1 MRILNNGPLPGLFT
15 SRVSAPEQIYLRC
28 KAAMNCHGYQISEG
42 SRTDSVSWC
51 WVRVSDKT
59 NLVTDGR
66 TTQLYEL
73 IVLHYAPSHSLS
85 FSFSFFPSTFAVFS
99 RCLPLSHSL
108 FFPLPLSFII
118 SLLFQHI
125 YFSSSSLSFL
135 SLTPFLPLSSIIST
149 VHVMIEII

>member
-73 IVLHYAPSHSLS
+73 IVFHM
-85 FSFSFFPSTFAVFS
+85 
-99 RCLPLSHSL
+99 LPLILSRSRSRS
-108 FFPLPLSFII
+108 FPLPLPFSLAVCPYLILSF
-118 SLLFQHI
+118 
-125 YFSSSSLSFL
+125 SLSLFL
-135 SLTPFLPLSSIIST
+135 SLSLFFSNTFISPLPRSPFSHSLPFYLFRPSFLPCMS
-149 VHVMIEII
+149 